1 MQPVTIWQR
10 KEIMRRIQR
19 RTEYANNMAVGI
31 ARHFSTELAKRTA
44 TIILCDRILARRLSE
59 EKLYENS
66 SYKPV

>member
-19 RTEYANNMAVGI
+19 STEYANNMATSI